1 MMADAVT
8 VKKVENFKV
17 PDLLLPQAGL
27 VPEALEVFFFF
38 VPYRY
43 IYRDIVYII
52 DTQHTHTHTHTHTH
66 IIGG

>member
-27 VPEALEVFFFF
+27 VPEALEVFFFLF
-38 VPYRY
+38 HIDIY
-43 IYRDIVYII
+43 IEILYIL
-52 DTQHTHTHTHTHTH
+52 
-66 IIGG
+66 